1 MNNYKEIPVNLA
13 DEFPGYN
20 IQKPEKRLRRDIINM
35 VYNTILVKIF
45 KNLFKD

>member
-20 IQKPEKRLRRDIINM
+20 IQKLRRLSDIMNK
-35 VYNTILVKIF
+35 NTNILIKIPYAQ
-45 KNLFKD
+45 